1 MANRTELALIR
12 GARAGDAACQLALG
26 KVYLSGGASLPR
38 NLATAL
44 HWLHRAAPVHREA
57 WLLIGREVPLEQARH
72 CLPAVLPW
80 YEKAYAEGVEAAG
93 IVLKQ
98 LGVDLNEAPGQ
109 GAVAPVAAPL
119 PPAAVAAA
127 SSVAASAKNS
137 AKTSADC
144 TPSTDATSATAMA
157 SVRAGPAAL
166 TAADVSAPAHAA
178 QLERAAESGDREA
191 QLALGLWLARMARDG
206 SRLADGV
213 VTVNFKRAVR
223 WLTLAGEQ
231 GLAEAWFA
239 LSRIYLKPE
248 FSHRSVAE
256 AQAYLERAA
265 VMGHGDA
272 QRECGLYAWRKRR
285 NEADGDV
292 RALYWLQL
300 AAAQPC
306 AQAQALLARIA
317 PPVVVP
323 APDPAAMAGQQER
336 QEQQER
342 ALQDGNDGEAWLA
355 AFDAATLAQMAVD
368 QPLLAARLAL
378 AAAFGLSRAEALLLD
393 VAAADRGHCLVVDI
407 RASYGRS
414 KRRLVLL
421 RTAQERQLLD
431 DVRRRFEQ
439 AGSADEGNY
448 RQRLYRLKNCLLR
461 SRFPLQTPSRPARS
475 AAPAGPRRPS

>member
-1 MANRTELALIR
+1 MANRAELALIR

-80 YEKAYAEGVEAAG
+80 YQKAYAEGVEAAG
-93 IVLKQ
+93 IVLRQ
-98 LGVDLNEAPGQ
+98 LGVCMDEAPGQ
-109 GAVAPVAAPL
+109 HSAGCHGAAPPTSL
-119 PPAAVAAA
+119 PAPATPSASPSATPSATVCASGAAATVPAAKRTPAPAVRL
-127 SSVAASAKNS
+127 
-137 AKTSADC
+137 TS
-144 TPSTDATSATAMA
+144 T
-157 SVRAGPAAL
+157 VVPAA
-166 TAADVSAPAHAA
+166 TGQRDAAAPAHPA
-178 QLERAAESGDREA
+178 QLERAAEAGDRAA

-231 GLAEAWFA
+231 GLADAWFA

-265 VMGHGDA
+265 AMGHGDA
-272 QRECGLYAWRKRR
+272 QRACGLYAWRNRR
-285 NEADGDV
+285 NEVDGDV

-306 AQAQALLARIA
+306 AQAQALLERIA
-317 PPVVVP
+317 PPSGLR
-323 APDPAAMAGQQER
+323 ADRAGQD
-336 QEQQER
+336 
-342 ALQDGNDGEAWLA
+342 AAAWLA
-355 AFDAATLAQMAVD
+355 AFDAATLAQMALH

-393 VAAADRGHCLVVDI
+393 VAAADRGHCVVVDI

-439 AGSADEGNY
+439 AGDADEGNY

-461 SRFPLQTPSRPARS
+461 SRSPLRTRSLPDRSETPADL
-475 AAPAGPRRPS
+475 RRPS